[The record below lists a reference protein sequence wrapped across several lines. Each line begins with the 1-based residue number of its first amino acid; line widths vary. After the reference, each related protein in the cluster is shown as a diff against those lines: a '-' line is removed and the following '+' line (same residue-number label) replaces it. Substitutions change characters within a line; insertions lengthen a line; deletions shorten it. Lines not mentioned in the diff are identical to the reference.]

1 MMNPIINYSAFWQ
14 VQVKQCETESLEC
27 IHLSFIH
34 LRGSSGTPSI
44 RKWRVVDEHARISL
58 MFSLMD
64 QRTQTAPRTGLPWA
78 CLRSDLQQ
86 TPVSGPITTHFGIG
100 KYENADLGIRGSIGT
115 PSLLVMPI

>member
-1 MMNPIINYSAFWQ
+1 MKQNLLNASICRLSTFGGQAELPAF
-14 VQVKQCETESLEC
+14 S
-27 IHLSFIH
+27 H
-34 LRGSSGTPSI
+34 
-44 RKWRVVDEHARISL
+44 
-58 MFSLMD
+58 LMD

-86 TPVSGPITTHFGIG
+86 TRVSGPITTHFGIG